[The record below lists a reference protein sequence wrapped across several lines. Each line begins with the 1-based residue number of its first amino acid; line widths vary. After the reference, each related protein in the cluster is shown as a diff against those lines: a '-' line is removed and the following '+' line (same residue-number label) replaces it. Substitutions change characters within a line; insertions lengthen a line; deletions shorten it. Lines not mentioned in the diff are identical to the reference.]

1 VSDSKNNPCL
11 TRRAWLISAASA
23 SAGALLLDGGAF
35 AEAAPLPHVDE
46 KSPTAH
52 GLGYVA
58 DGSRIDPK
66 AEPTFKAGSRCS
78 NCLQLQ
84 GKAGD
89 AWRPCT
95 LFPGQLVSAAGWCRV
110 WVPKPQA

>member
-1 VSDSKNNPCL
+1 MSDSSNSPRL
-11 TRRAWLISAASA
+11 TRRSWLICAVSA
-23 SAGALLLDGGAF
+23 SAGALLLDGDAL
-35 AEAAPLPHVDE
+35 AQVPPLPHLDE
-46 KSPTAH
+46 KNPTAH
-52 GLGYVA
+52 GLGYVT

-66 AEPTFKAGSRCS
+66 AELLFRAGSRCS
-78 NCLQLQ
+78 NCLRVQ

-110 WVPKPQA
+110 WVPRPHT